1 MSLSTS
7 LLRSR
12 IRSFIDSL
20 YRDLESELLYATFT
34 MLFVRR
40 IVKDPMNFKIDSRL
54 KLSSEGKMPLR
65 VYRIVI

>member
-12 IRSFIDSL
+12 IRSLMDSV
-20 YRDLESELLYATFT
+20 YRDLVSEFLYATFT
-34 MLFVRR
+34 RLFVRG
-40 IVKDPMNFKIDSRL
+40 IVKDPINFKIDSRL
-54 KLSSEGKMPLR
+54 KLSSERKMPLR